1 MSDLEAEVAR
11 LRRRS
16 ERDRLARIEAEH
28 LLESKSRELYEA
40 LEGASVARN
49 EAQILTILRTTELT
63 EANRQLAAVA
73 YTDALTGLPNR
84 AAFEAELDT
93 VFDNPALRG
102 KVSFVMVDLNEL
114 KAINDTMGHSGGD
127 STLKVLA
134 RIMEQVCA
142 TLPGSTAARLAGDEF
157 GLLAVGSEPAEV
169 LKAAT
174 LICDLAYERIPSGA
188 SVGLACSERL
198 GELIASPSELLRYAD
213 AAQYQGKRTRSRRP
227 VVASPDALDAPMP
240 TALQRRAFRGLT
252 AESEQLFADI
262 AERLDSLTERDVLSR
277 LACAAEVLLAPA
289 NVSAWAISTVAPGS
303 GLFHTLLTESSG
315 LSDEHRDSL
324 QHFFGVTGDYFIA
337 DYPVAARAALGRVE
351 VVRAADPS
359 CPPEERDY
367 LASGG
372 FEVMVMSGGRDAAG
386 SLWLM
391 EAFSTSPDFPAE
403 IYALPFRA
411 AVAMAITSSTPL
423 PIPAKR

>member
-1 MSDLEAEVAR
+1 MPDLEEEVGR

-16 ERDRLARIEAEH
+16 ERDRLARVEAEN

-40 LEGASVARN
+40 LQESSVARD
-49 EAQILTILRTTELT
+49 EAQLLTILRTTELT
-63 EANRQLAAVA
+63 EANRRLASLA

-84 AAFEAELDT
+84 PALEEQLDA
-93 VFDNPALRG
+93 VFDNPALNG
-102 KVSFVMVDLNEL
+102 KVSFVMVDLNDL
-114 KAINDTMGHSGGD
+114 KGVNDTMGHAGGD

-134 RIMEQVCA
+134 RIMEQAAA
-142 TLPGSTAARLAGDEF
+142 TLPGSTVARLAGDEF
-157 GLLAVGSEPAEV
+157 GLLAPDVEPIEV

-174 LICDLAYERIPSGA
+174 LISTLAFERIASGA
-188 SVGLACSERL
+188 SVGLACSQRL
-198 GELIASPSELLRYAD
+198 GDRISSPADLLRYAD

-227 VVASPDALDAPMP
+227 VIALPDALDAPLP

-262 AERLDSLTERDVLSR
+262 AEELDALTERDVLSR

-303 GLFHTLLTESSG
+303 GLFHTLLTNTSS

-324 QHFFGVTGDYFIA
+324 NRFFGETGDYFIA

-351 VVRAADPS
+351 VVRTDDPS
-359 CPPEERDY
+359 CALEERDY

-372 FEVMVMSGGRDAAG
+372 FEVMVMSGGRDSEGA
-386 SLWLM
+386 LWLM
-391 EAFSTSPDFPAE
+391 EAFSTSREFPAE
-403 IYALPFRA
+403 VYALPFRA
-411 AVAMAITSSTPL
+411 AVAIAITSSTPL
-423 PIPAKR
+423 PTPTKR